1 MERPRRF
8 PPVEDAEP
16 IDRVIATLP
25 ADTVD
30 RIIADGDAI
39 GGPWSEPETHH
50 GAVGRTMFDS
60 PSSVDH
66 AITVLLPR
74 EHLARVPSQ
83 SILRIESVEDGRT
96 YLGIVVKGPFA
107 EPDGLR
113 ADAPLVVTT
122 TVRGGIFIPR
132 YHGRVGVELLGERV
146 GGVLQ
151 PPRFRPLPNSPVF
164 VLDDEETI
172 PVLGVDGDLRI
183 GLAVGH
189 QSIPVGIPSEMKSV
203 LPRHTGIIGTTGS
216 GKSTTVAGLVAQAQQ
231 TGLATILLDV
241 EGEYTFIGESTDDP
255 QMQTLLHRRGIRAGG
270 VSDVAIYHLVGRESS
285 NPTHPRRRA
294 FGLQFDNLSAYT
306 VAELLDLTDA
316 QQERYWQAY
325 DAAKTILRRLRLS
338 IVDDLNLDEFETG
351 YPGLTLDLLIDI
363 AAAFEST
370 AAKGDI
376 EFRTVTLAARA
387 AEAKGAIQPLLA
399 KASSTAS
406 WRALL
411 GKLGRLRRLRV
422 FDRPGV
428 PPLDFAAMT
437 QPGQVSIVDLSD
449 TDSPV
454 LNNLAIADILR
465 GIQRQQEIAY
475 EQAEAQGHLPP
486 RTLVIVEEAH
496 EFLAKDRIERLPH
509 LFAQVARIAK
519 RGRKRWLGLVFVTQL
534 PQHLPNQLIGLVN
547 NWIIHK
553 IGDAGVISSLKRSV
567 SGIDDSLWDR
577 LPSLAPGQ
585 AIVSCTHMHRPVLT
599 SIDPT
604 PAKLRMVE

>member
-1 MERPRRF
+1 MTPPRSA
-8 PPVEDAEP
+8 PDDKP

-25 ADTVD
+25 AGTID
-30 RIIADGDAI
+30 RIAADGEAV
-39 GGPWSEPETHH
+39 GGPWEEPDAYR

-74 EHLARVPSQ
+74 DQLSRVPSQ
-83 SILRIESVEDGRT
+83 SIVRIESVEDGRT

-113 ADAPLVVTT
+113 ADTPLVVTT
-122 TVRGGIFIPR
+122 TVRGGIFMPK

-146 GGVLQ
+146 GNVLQ

-164 VLDDEETI
+164 VLNDEETV
-172 PVLGVDGDLRI
+172 PVLGVGGDLRI

-189 QSIPVGIPSEMKSV
+189 QAITVGMPSELKSV
-203 LPRHTGIIGTTGS
+203 LPRHTGIVGTTGS
-216 GKSTTVAGLVAQAQQ
+216 GKSTTVAGMIAQAQQ
-231 TGLATILLDV
+231 TGLATIVLDV
-241 EGEYTFIGESTDDP
+241 EGEYTFIGEPTDDP
-255 QMQTLLHRRGIRAGG
+255 HMQTLLHGRGMRSSG
-270 VSDVAIYHLVGRESS
+270 VSDVAIYHLVGRDSS
-285 NPTHPRRRA
+285 NPHHPRRRA
-294 FGLQFDNLSAYT
+294 FGLQFDHLSAYT
-306 VAELLDLTDA
+306 VAELLDLNDA

-325 DAAKTILRRLRLS
+325 DAAKTVLRRLRLS
-338 IVDDLNLDEFETG
+338 TVDDLSLDEFESG
-351 YPGLTLDLLIDI
+351 FPGLTLNLLIDI
-363 AAAFEST
+363 ASAFEST
-370 AAKGDI
+370 AAKGDV
-376 EFRTVTLAARA
+376 EFRAPVLLGRA
-387 AEAKGAIQPLLA
+387 AEAKGAIQPMLA
-399 KASSTAS
+399 KATSTTS

-411 GKLGRLRRLRV
+411 GRLGRLRRLNV
-422 FDRPGV
+422 FDRPDV
-428 PPLDFAAMT
+428 PPLNFTAML
-437 QPGQVSIVDLSD
+437 QPGQVSIIDLSD
-449 TDSPV
+449 TDSPE

-475 EQAEAQGHLPP
+475 EFAESRSQHPP
-486 RTLVIVEEAH
+486 RTLVIIEEAH
-496 EFLAKDRIERLPH
+496 EFLAKDRIDRMPH

-585 AIVSCTHMHRPVLT
+585 AIVSCTHMQRPVLT

-604 PAKLRMVE
+604 PSKLRMVE